1 MLRIKDRYKL
11 ISLLLKIANSIN
23 RNRNSHLRKVGL
35 TSRQADV
42 LFYTNKYPNSTMTDL
57 AIFMGCAHQ
66 TIQEVVK
73 KMVKKGLLEMKRSK
87 RDGRCQI
94 IKLTKS
100 GKTYLS
106 AYRKKGLI
114 TGTELLKGMSNQS
127 QRILLKLLIQ
137 GFNNLDN

>member
-1 MLRIKDRYKL
+1 MLRKKDRYQL

-23 RNRNSHLRKVGL
+23 RNRNAHLRKVGL

-42 LFYTNKYPNSTMTDL
+42 LFYANQNPNSTMTDL

-73 KMVKKGLLEMKRSK
+73 KMVNNGLLEMSRSK

-94 IKLTKS
+94 IQLTGPVKNIWFSYGQRTAKGHEQSIPKNPVEVANS
-100 GKTYLS
+100 GL
-106 AYRKKGLI
+106 
-114 TGTELLKGMSNQS
+114 
-127 QRILLKLLIQ
+127 
-137 GFNNLDN
+137 